1 MNPEEMKTPEEILA
15 ENTRLR
21 ENKLGEEYVECTEC
35 GAYAWGHIT
44 KDIEHNE
51 NCALVRMLKEL
62 E

>member
-1 MNPEEMKTPEEILA
+1 MNPEEFKTPEEILA
-15 ENTRLR
+15 ENTRMR
-21 ENKLGEEYVECTEC
+21 ENELGEEYVECSEC
-35 GAYAWGHIT
+35 EAFAWGHDA